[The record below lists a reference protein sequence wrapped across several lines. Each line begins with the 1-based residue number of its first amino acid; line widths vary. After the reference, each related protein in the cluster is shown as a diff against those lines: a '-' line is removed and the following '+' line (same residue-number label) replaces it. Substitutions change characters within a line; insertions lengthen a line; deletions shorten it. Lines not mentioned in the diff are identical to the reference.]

1 MAVSS
6 EYLDFLIEMLVPLGP
21 VKSRRMF
28 GGSGLFAD
36 GLMFALIANE
46 VLYLK
51 ADEQTQPAFEAEG
64 MEPFTYETK
73 AGKRGVMSYW
83 QVPER
88 LFDEPEEFVS
98 WARDAV
104 SVALRAD
111 AAKPPS
117 QRKGPGS
124 PPRPKKPRAKKK
136 VAQKKSRRKKAAE
149 S

>member
-6 EYLDFLIEMLVPLGP
+6 EYLEFLIDMLVPLGP

-36 GLMFALIANE
+36 GLMFALIAKE

-51 ADEQTQPAFEAEG
+51 ADEQTRPAFEAEG
-64 MEPFTYETK
+64 MEPFTYETR

-83 QVPER
+83 QVPEH
-88 LFDEPEEFVS
+88 LFDEPEEFVT

-124 PPRPKKPRAKKK
+124 PPRPKKPRAKKM
-136 VAQKKSRRKKAAE
+136 AARRKTSKA
-149 S
+149 

>member
-6 EYLDFLIEMLVPLGP
+6 EYLDFLLEMLGPLGP

-51 ADEQTQPAFEAEG
+51 VDEQTQPAFEAEG
-64 MEPFTYETK
+64 AEPFTYETK

-88 LFDEPEEFVS
+88 LSDEPEEFVT

-124 PPRPKKPRAKKK
+124 PSRPKKPRTKKK
-136 VAQKKSRRKKAAE
+136 AAQKKSRKKKAAE

>member
-1 MAVSS
+1 MAVSN
-6 EYLDFLIEMLVPLGP
+6 EYTQFLIEMLVPLGP

-36 GLMFALIANE
+36 GLMFGLIANE

-51 ADEQTQPAFEAEG
+51 VDDQNQPAFEAEG

-83 QVPER
+83 QAPER
-88 LFDEPEEFVS
+88 LFDEPDEFVS

-117 QRKGPGS
+117 QRKGPGA
-124 PPRPKKPRAKKK
+124 PPKPKKPRTKRSMSKK
-136 VAQKKSRRKKAAE
+136 VSKKKAAE

>member
-6 EYLDFLIEMLVPLGP
+6 EYLEFLIDMLVPLGP
-21 VKSRRMF
+21 VKSQRMF

-51 ADEQTQPAFEAEG
+51 ADEQTRPAFEAEG
-64 MEPFTYETK
+64 MEPFTYETR

-88 LFDEPEEFVS
+88 LFDEPEEFVT

-124 PPRPKKPRAKKK
+124 PPRPKKPRAKKTATGK
-136 VAQKKSRRKKAAE
+136 KTSKAQAR
-149 S
+149 

>member
-6 EYLDFLIEMLVPLGP
+6 EYLEFLIDMLVPLGP

-51 ADEQTQPAFEAEG
+51 ADEQTRPAFEAEG
-64 MEPFTYETK
+64 MEPFTYETS

-88 LFDEPEEFVS
+88 LFDEPEECVT

-124 PPRPKKPRAKKK
+124 PPRPKKPQAKKTATGK
-136 VAQKKSRRKKAAE
+136 KTSKAQAR
-149 S
+149 